1 MLDPKRRTP
10 ELTSLSGSRTEGGEL
25 QLSEYNYEHF
35 RPKHL
40 LADLLKTA
48 RGEGIGPGE
57 EAPDFEL
64 ESTGGERVRL
74 SDLRGRPV
82 ALRFGSFT

>member
-1 MLDPKRRTP
+1 MSTPKRETP
-10 ELTSLSGSRTEGGEL
+10 DLTSAGAPSPLGNRS

-40 LADLLKTA
+40 IADLLKTI

-57 EAPDFEL
+57 VAPDFEL
-64 ESTGGERVRL
+64 ESTEGERVRL
-74 SDLRGRPV
+74 SSLRGRPV
-82 ALRFGSFT
+82 VLRFGSFT

>member
-1 MLDPKRRTP
+1 MSDSNGRHP
-10 ELTSLSGSRTEGGEL
+10 ELTSQGSPSPLGNRR
-25 QLSEYNYEHF
+25 QLDEYNYEHF

-40 LADLLKTA
+40 IADLLKTI

-57 EAPDFEL
+57 VAPDFEL
-64 ESTGGERVRL
+64 ESTEGEKLRL

-82 ALRFGSFT
+82 VLRFGSFT

>member
-1 MLDPKRRTP
+1 MLDSKRRTP
-10 ELTSLSGSRTEGGEL
+10 ELTSLSGSRPEGSEP

-35 RPKHL
+35 RLKHL
-40 LADLLKTA
+40 IADLLKTA

-64 ESTGGERVRL
+64 ESTGGDRVRL

-82 ALRFGSFT
+82 VLRFGSFT